1 MLPEFSWDFRGK
13 SIHCSAI
20 RLTGRNIAHANFF
33 LKPKSSR
40 NRFEM
45 SHQTFP
51 QKKNLPDRI
60 EPVYFFS
67 FGNVSS
73 IVRVHPHRKSCVVV
87 RVRFAHVLYN
97 KFEFLQNII
106 TSKYLGSFVARYY
119 YYYFLF
125 FKGKSFFS
133 HLYLFLLNS

>member
-73 IVRVHPHRKSCVVV
+73 IVRVHPHRKSCVVEIY
-87 RVRFAHVLYN
+87 RARAICTRCD
-97 KFEFLQNII
+97 LQNII